1 MKPSFSILK
10 VNIHQAYRQVCF
22 IFKDCKS
29 RLPTVAINRSD
40 VLNIKLFVIDQ
51 LIGWCVTPTLVGV
64 QLYLVVNKCYN
75 GTTIRVN
82 LTITYFNIDEAFV
95 FYSKGKYPSSL

>member
-1 MKPSFSILK
+1 LLG
-10 VNIHQAYRQVCF
+10 VEE
-22 IFKDCKS
+22 KS
-29 RLPTVAINRSD
+29 TITRMFLR
-40 VLNIKLFVIDQ
+40 
-51 LIGWCVTPTLVGV
+51 
-64 QLYLVVNKCYN
+64 YN

>member
-1 MKPSFSILK
+1 MITVWLSFIKCGVIHLQSKSFSDLLG
-10 VNIHQAYRQVCF
+10 VEE
-22 IFKDCKS
+22 KS
-29 RLPTVAINRSD
+29 TVTRMF
-40 VLNIKLFVIDQ
+40 LR
-51 LIGWCVTPTLVGV
+51 
-64 QLYLVVNKCYN
+64 YN